1 MGNMDKKRLYG
12 ARLAV
17 LTIVLLISSICS
29 ISNLYTKNKEF
40 KMIYKVQQG
49 EKLSDIS
56 RKFKVD
62 KQVISVLNE
71 CGEYIAEGTALKI
84 PIKID

>member
-1 MGNMDKKRLYG
+1 MGNMDKETVYG
-12 ARLAV
+12 AGLAV
-17 LTIVLLISSICS
+17 FTILLLMFSICS

-71 CGEYIAEGTALKI
+71 CGEYISEGTALKI